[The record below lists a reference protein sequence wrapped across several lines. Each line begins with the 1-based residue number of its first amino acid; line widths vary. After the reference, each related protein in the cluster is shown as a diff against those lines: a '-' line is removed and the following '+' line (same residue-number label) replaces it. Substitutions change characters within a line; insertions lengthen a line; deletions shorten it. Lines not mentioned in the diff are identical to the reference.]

1 MAGAKYI
8 GVPGPHPHAEFYR
21 FGFRNVGLRPSK
33 SPKILIF
40 GINLPLRKNQGVH
53 REKLNIGAQKPSSM
67 QQYHNCFEN
76 YTAS

>member
-40 GINLPLRKNQGVH
+40 GINLPLMKNLGVPQ
-53 REKLNIGAQKPSSM
+53 KQLNTGVQLQTFVYAITP
-67 QQYHNCFEN
+67 
-76 YTAS
+76 